1 MKKTVLTFGLI
12 AGVIISVLRG
22 GSLLIADKIGSGHS
36 MVLGYTIMVASFLL
50 VYFGIR
56 SYRDNNLE
64 GQISFGRAFACGI
77 LITLVTTV
85 CYVAMWEVLYFN
97 FMPHFMDSY
106 FAAQIQA
113 VQSSGL
119 DPTTTAAQVA
129 AIQHSQQLYQNPLVN
144 MAYTFIE
151 PLPVGLVITL
161 VSAAVLRRKARVE
174 TTTARG
180 AVTS

>member
-12 AGVIISVLRG
+12 SGLMISVLMG
-22 GSLLIADKIGSGHS
+22 GSLLLANKIGSGHS
-36 MVLGYTIMVASFLL
+36 MVLGYTMMVASFLL

-56 SYRDNNLE
+56 SYRDNNLA

-77 LITLVTTV
+77 LIALITCI
-85 CYVAMWEVLYFN
+85 CYVAMWEILYFN

-106 FAAQIQA
+106 WAAQIRS

-119 DPTTTAAQVA
+119 DPATIATQVA
-129 AIQHSQQLYQNPLVN
+129 AIRHSAQLYQNPLVN

-151 PLPVGLVITL
+151 PLPVGLLMTL
-161 VSAAVLRRKARVE
+161 ISAAILRRKARVP
-174 TTTARG
+174 AQ
-180 AVTS
+180 V